1 MWGSLHR
8 IWTKWVVIMHYGPPC
23 DWPPE
28 PGCEEGLD
36 VCHFWGVSGVPDPL
50 IDGDCG
56 VLGPIGLPT
65 CDVGVIAECGDM
77 LAC

>member
-1 MWGSLHR
+1 MLVWGS
-8 IWTKWVVIMHYGPPC
+8 C